1 MLALVLLVVVAREL
15 VVQNAP
21 VPKTFRAELLEFENE
36 VESVLVAP
44 HSTVVTAGAGIVHVI
59 IPTGNKYQRGFRR
72 ERLADLR

>member
-1 MLALVLLVVVAREL
+1 MLALVALVVVAREL
-15 VVQNAP
+15 VVQVEP
-21 VPKTFRAELLEFENE
+21 VPDMFTLDLLEFENE